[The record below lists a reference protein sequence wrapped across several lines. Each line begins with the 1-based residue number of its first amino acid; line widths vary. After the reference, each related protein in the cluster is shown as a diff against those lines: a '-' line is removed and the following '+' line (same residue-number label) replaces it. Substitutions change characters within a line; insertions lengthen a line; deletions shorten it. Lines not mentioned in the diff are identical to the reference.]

1 MPDDVVAQLCDAI
14 GLVGTPADCAA
25 RIVEMT
31 KLGARK
37 LYLMPLLTFG
47 LPEQELVAF
56 RDVVFPRLAA
66 AGVRPAH

>member
-1 MPDDVVAQLCDAI
+1 
-14 GLVGTPADCAA
+14 
-25 RIVEMT
+25 MT

-66 AGVRPAH
+66 AGVRPAR